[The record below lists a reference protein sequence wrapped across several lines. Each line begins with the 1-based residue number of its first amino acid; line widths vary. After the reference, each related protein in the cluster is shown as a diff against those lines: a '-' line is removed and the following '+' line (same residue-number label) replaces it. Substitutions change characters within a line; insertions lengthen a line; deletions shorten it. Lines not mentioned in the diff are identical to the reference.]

1 MKRFI
6 VSLGI
11 TVALCVSCGQ
21 PGPSAPYLT
30 RRAYPP
36 TGRTVTVDLEA
47 RDVRWEVGP
56 SAIYNAWTYNG
67 TIPGP
72 NIEATA
78 GDTIVVRLTN
88 RSAHPV
94 SVHTHLV
101 DFAQSEDGAD
111 APSIAMPGQTVSV
124 TWFTRHAGV
133 VPYHDH
139 ASEQGVR
146 RGLHGA
152 LVLHAPDEAPAM
164 EQVVVLS
171 DLDQTAFEQLPGV
184 VNPRTGMIPDGGTYR
199 GEHQY
204 MHVINGRAY
213 EDSIPLFRG
222 QVGRLSRWRVV
233 SIGVE
238 AHTWHIHG
246 HRWLDAA
253 GELTDNILLAPGMY
267 NTFEVTP
274 SRAGNWMVHC
284 HFPNHVEGG
293 MMARFEVTP

>member
-1 MKRFI
+1 MRRLIFLFLAATACI
-6 VSLGI
+6 
-11 TVALCVSCGQ
+11 SCGA

-30 RRAYPP
+30 RRAYPA
-36 TGRTVTVDLEA
+36 TGRTVTVDLDA
-47 RDVRWEVGP
+47 RDVQWEVGP
-56 SAIYNAWTYNG
+56 AAIYNAWTYNG
-67 TIPGP
+67 RIPGP
-72 NIEATA
+72 TIEATA

-88 RSAHPV
+88 NSRHPV

-101 DFAQSEDGAD
+101 DFAQSEDGSD
-111 APSIAMPGQTVSV
+111 PPSIAMPGQTVSV

-139 ASEQGVR
+139 STHEGVR

-171 DLDQTAFEQLPGV
+171 DLDQTAFESLPGV
-184 VNPRTGMIPDGGTYR
+184 ANPRTGVIPDGGTYH

-213 EDSIPLFRG
+213 EESIPLFRG

-274 SRAGNWMVHC
+274 TRAGNWMVHC
-284 HFPNHVEGG
+284 HFPNHQEGG
-293 MMARFEVTP
+293 MMARFEVAP